1 MLKRIISKRVCNIM
15 PSATQPDSLQK
26 FIFEN
31 APIRGEIVHLDDSW
45 RSVIDRH
52 DYPEV
57 LRNYMGELCV
67 AAVLLAA
74 TLKLKGSLVLQI
86 MGSGAVKLLVVEC
99 SGEMQMRATAKWTGD
114 LSQGSFAELI
124 GSGQFVITLDPRDGG
139 QTYQGIVEIEGSSIA
154 EIMQNYMS
162 QSEQL
167 ETRLWLAADGQ
178 HAAGMLLQKLPD
190 PENQS
195 IPADAD
201 DWRRAAILADTLK
214 PEELLQLPA
223 KSLIQRLY
231 PEDDI
236 RLFDAQGVSFH
247 CSCSRENVAKMLQI
261 LGREE
266 VKDILA
272 ERENI
277 EVYCEFCNQ
286 RYEFDKIDAELIFVD
301 AIVLPPSEA
310 RH

>member
-1 MLKRIISKRVCNIM
+1 M
-15 PSATQPDSLQK
+15 PSVTQPDSLQK

-31 APIRGEIVHLDDSW
+31 APIRGEIVHLDESW
-45 RSVIDRH
+45 RNVIDRH

-57 LRNYMGELCV
+57 LRNFMGELSV

-74 TLKLKGSLVLQI
+74 TLKLKGSLVLQV

-99 SGEMQMRATAKWTGD
+99 SGDMQLRATAKWSGD
-114 LSQGSFAELI
+114 LSQGSFGELI
-124 GSGQFVITLDPRDGG
+124 GNGQFSITLDPKDGG
-139 QTYQGIVEIEGSSIA
+139 QSYQGIVEIKGSSVA

-162 QSEQL
+162 HSEQL
-167 ETRLWLAADGQ
+167 GTRLWLAADGQ
-178 HAAGMLLQKLPD
+178 QAAGMLLQKLPD
-190 PENQS
+190 SENQA

-201 DWRRAAILADTLK
+201 GWRRAAILADTLK
-214 PEELLQLPA
+214 PEELLLLPA
-223 KSLIQRLY
+223 KTLLQRLY

-236 RLFDAQGVSFH
+236 RLFDAQGVAFH
-247 CSCSRENVAKMLQI
+247 CSCSRENVAKMLQM
-261 LGREE
+261 LGRNE
-266 VKDILA
+266 VDEILA

-286 RYEFDKIDAELIFVD
+286 RYEFDKIDAEMIFVE
-301 AIVLPPSEA
+301 AIILPPSEA